1 MPTWGD
7 VGAGLNPLKTLHEEA
22 SSKII
27 TLRNASKQPRGWFL
41 CGWQNNP
48 TWEWMFHPFCLY
60 SLSISRS
67 FKRVRAGETS
77 ILYTVYIYI
86 CILRK
91 MFCLTLGI
99 IKITIKW
106 IRMAFFG
113 PTILPFQGEIQFVP
127 LVSVVRKAAEARQN
141 DLDRKLAQKDLDR
154 EKTLGNVDFAR
165 KATAYVHTHIY
176 THTYIYTHISYM

>member
-1 MPTWGD
+1 
-7 VGAGLNPLKTLHEEA
+7 
-22 SSKII
+22 
-27 TLRNASKQPRGWFL
+27 
-41 CGWQNNP
+41 
-48 TWEWMFHPFCLY
+48 
-60 SLSISRS
+60 
-67 FKRVRAGETS
+67 
-77 ILYTVYIYI
+77 
-86 CILRK
+86 

-113 PTILPFQGEIQFVP
+113 PTILPFQGETQFVP

-165 KATAYVHTHIY
+165 KATAYVHIHTHIY
-176 THTYIYTHISYM
+176 IYIYIYTYFLHVKITIYI

>member
-1 MPTWGD
+1 
-7 VGAGLNPLKTLHEEA
+7 
-22 SSKII
+22 
-27 TLRNASKQPRGWFL
+27 
-41 CGWQNNP
+41 
-48 TWEWMFHPFCLY
+48 
-60 SLSISRS
+60 
-67 FKRVRAGETS
+67 
-77 ILYTVYIYI
+77 
-86 CILRK
+86 

-113 PTILPFQGEIQFVP
+113 PTILPFQGETQFVP